1 MVNLRRK
8 TVLTMTVTP
17 IIMILVMYVGAQF
30 ILLDNYVALEKQ
42 RAEVNVKRGLSA
54 LSNVLSKLDSTV
66 DDWASW
72 DDTYT
77 FIQDTNEDYLESN
90 LVDDTFV
97 NLELNIIIFINS
109 TGDIIYGKAFNLTT
123 MQEAPLSQE
132 LLNLLSV
139 NDFLW
144 RHLDTESNLTGIV
157 SLQEAPL
164 LMASKPILT
173 SQKEG
178 PIQGA
183 LIMGRYLDSEEIEKL
198 TETVYLP
205 LIVTPFDE
213 RDTKIDFQA
222 LYSSSFFGD
231 VPIFTRPLNADF
243 MAGYALIED
252 VYGNI
257 SFMLRVD
264 TSQDYYKQGLASVTF
279 FILALTSSSIIL
291 GILTVL
297 LVERGVLSRI
307 DRLVIGVKNMGKS
320 KNLSERLSWNSKDE
334 LALLAETIDGM
345 MEERVNTIGELAA
358 MIGHDLR
365 NPLTGISSA
374 TYYLKR
380 KYGSLMDE
388 KGRDMLEVIEKDINY
403 SNKIVSDLLEYS
415 RSLTLDLKEMNPK
428 SAVAEALSH
437 VDFPKNV
444 HLIDLTESTSAI
456 KIDAD
461 KMTRVFINLIKNAI
475 DAMPN
480 GGKLTITSEK
490 MSGKVK
496 IAFAD
501 TGLGISEENLK
512 KLFGPLF
519 TTKAKGMGLGLAI
532 CKRIVEAHGGRISV
546 ESVINK
552 GTTFTITIPIEP
564 KLEET

>member
-1 MVNLRRK
+1 MNLRRK

-30 ILLDNYVALEKQ
+30 ILLDNYATLEKQ
-42 RAEVNVKRGLSA
+42 RAEINVKRGLSA

-77 FIQDTNEDYLESN
+77 FIQDANEDYLESN

-109 TGDIIYGKAFNLTT
+109 TGDIIYEKAFNLTT

-144 RHLDTESNLTGIV
+144 RHLDTESSLTGIV

-307 DRLVIGVKNMGKS
+307 DQLVIGVKNMGKS
-320 KNLSERLSWNSKDE
+320 KNLSERLSWKNKDE
-334 LALLAETIDGM
+334 LSLLAETIDGM
-345 MEERVNTIGELAA
+345 MEERVNTIGELVA

-403 SNKIVSDLLEYS
+403 SNKIISDLLEYS
-415 RSLTLDLKEMNPK
+415 RSITLDLKEMNPK

-437 VDFPKNV
+437 VDFPKNI
-444 HLIDLTESTSAI
+444 HLIDLTKSTPAI
-456 KIDAD
+456 KIDVD

-480 GGKLTITSEK
+480 GGKLTINSEK
-490 MSGKVK
+490 MNDKVK

-552 GTTFTITIPIEP
+552 GTTFTTTIPIEP
-564 KLEET
+564 KFEEN

>member
-1 MVNLRRK
+1 MNLRRK

-30 ILLDNYVALEKQ
+30 ILLDNYATLEKQ

-77 FIQDTNEDYLESN
+77 FIQDANEDYLESN

-109 TGDIIYGKAFNLTT
+109 TGDIIYEKAFNLTT
-123 MQEAPLSQE
+123 MQETPLSQE

-144 RHLDTESNLTGIV
+144 RHLDTESSLTGIV

-334 LALLAETIDGM
+334 LSLLAETIDGM

-403 SNKIVSDLLEYS
+403 SNKIISDLLEYS
-415 RSLTLDLKEMNPK
+415 RSITLDLKEMNPK

-444 HLIDLTESTSAI
+444 HLIDLTKSTPAI
-456 KIDAD
+456 KIDVD

-490 MSGKVK
+490 MNDKVK

-552 GTTFTITIPIEP
+552 GTTFTTTIPIEP
-564 KLEET
+564 KFEEN